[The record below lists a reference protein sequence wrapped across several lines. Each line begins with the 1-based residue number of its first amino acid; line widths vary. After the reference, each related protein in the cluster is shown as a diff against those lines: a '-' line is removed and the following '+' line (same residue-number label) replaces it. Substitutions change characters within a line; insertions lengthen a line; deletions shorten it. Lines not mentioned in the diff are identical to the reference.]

1 MASGCLDVVAEFDE
15 HWASQIRQR
24 KFQMHNKEWLEVIDE
39 DEAEEY
45 EDAVALNNAMSS
57 LQFNQPLDASQL
69 DEDGYDGMDP
79 PSPAEDSMDSMGAGG
94 YGYGAHPAYAGQ
106 YDGGPHDGWA

>member
-1 MASGCLDVVAEFDE
+1 MSASCLDVVAEFDE

-45 EDAVALNNAMSS
+45 EDAVELTTYQ
-57 LQFNQPLDASQL
+57 LTRPLL
-69 DEDGYDGMDP
+69 L
-79 PSPAEDSMDSMGAGG
+79 
-94 YGYGAHPAYAGQ
+94 
-106 YDGGPHDGWA
+106 PH

>member
-1 MASGCLDVVAEFDE
+1 MSASCLDVVAEFDE

-45 EDAVALNNAMSS
+45 EHAVRTYHLPTDQTTFTSDYY
-57 LQFNQPLDASQL
+57 LLRLPF
-69 DEDGYDGMDP
+69 YYP
-79 PSPAEDSMDSMGAGG
+79 PTN
-94 YGYGAHPAYAGQ
+94 Y
-106 YDGGPHDGWA
+106 

>member
-1 MASGCLDVVAEFDE
+1 MLTYVLTYSLTYVATCQMSASCLDVVAEFDE

-45 EDAVALNNAMSS
+45 EDAVALNNAMSH
-57 LQFNQPLDASQL
+57 LQLNQPLDASQL
-69 DEDGYDGMDP
+69 DDDGKCRVLVGNSSSRKLML
-79 PSPAEDSMDSMGAGG
+79 SSR
-94 YGYGAHPAYAGQ
+94 
-106 YDGGPHDGWA
+106 

>member
-1 MASGCLDVVAEFDE
+1 MSASCLDVVAEFDE

-45 EDAVALNNAMSS
+45 EDAVELTTY
-57 LQFNQPLDASQL
+57 QL
-69 DEDGYDGMDP
+69 TRPRLP
-79 PSPAEDSMDSMGAGG
+79 PTTTLLLPSYQLPTTNC
-94 YGYGAHPAYAGQ
+94 
-106 YDGGPHDGWA
+106 